1 MEDKTKESFRP
12 TQSSSTDTPRL
23 SPDLME
29 NMSKKAFQEEENRI
43 NRMSLAQAE
52 TYLQKEGAWANPHVH
67 HRIRNLTQDSVSSV
81 DKSSNNDDWPD
92 PEPLQGQHL
101 SAENYPVEV
110 LPDIIREAVLE
121 YQSFGQQPMPMVA
134 QAALSAASAACQG
147 LADVRRD
154 DVLVGPISLSMM
166 AIAESGERKS
176 SCDTVFL
183 KPIREV
189 TDRKRVAALEKE
201 RWYTEDLAVWEAQR
215 KRLHSEA
222 AKFKT
227 QAATKS
233 GDTKQSALEKLD
245 NIKDQIRIHLNDRPK
260 PVRVP
265 TFFYS
270 DITPQGIGRQ
280 LNENDFVGSVWE
292 SEAGVTFGSVGMSA
306 PNFVTQSL
314 GTLNKLWDGA
324 ALDAIRADSG
334 RNFRVYGRRVSVNL
348 MIQPVVLNE
357 YLINAGKTA
366 RGSGFLGRFLITA
379 PPSTMGTR
387 VYQAPPSQ
395 MPACTRF
402 SDRLEK
408 LMSEELPLNEPGT
421 ELLLPMVGMNEPARA
436 NWIDF
441 VNDVEQKL
449 SADCDFYE
457 IRDAAAKAGDNAA
470 RIAAVFHLLA
480 NRTEVDDIDE
490 HTMRSAITL
499 MYWYL
504 DEFNRALKDA
514 SPPEVLDAE
523 ILLSWLLKQDDFRHT
538 PRQIQQL
545 GPRATRQKTRRD
557 AALKVL
563 ETHAYVRIVK
573 WGSQIKQVVI
583 NPKIRP

>member
-1 MEDKTKESFRP
+1 MEDKTKEPSRTTEPSF
-12 TQSSSTDTPRL
+12 TATPLL
-23 SPDLME
+23 SPNLME
-29 NMSKKAFQEEENRI
+29 NMSKKAAQEEENRI
-43 NRMSLAQAE
+43 NRMSLAQAKH
-52 TYLQKEGAWANPHVH
+52 YLQREGALANPQVH
-67 HRIRNLTQDSVSSV
+67 HRIRDLTQDGISSEGR
-81 DKSSNNDDWPD
+81 SFNDDWPE

-166 AIAESGERKS
+166 SIAESGERKS

-189 TDRKRVAALEKE
+189 IDRRRTAALEEE

-222 AKFKT
+222 AKFKA
-227 QAATKS
+227 QASIKS
-233 GDTKQSALEKLD
+233 GDAKHSMLANLD
-245 NIKDQIRIHLNDRPK
+245 LIKEQIRLHLDDRPI

-334 RNFRVYGRRVSVNL
+334 RNFRVYGRRVSINL

-387 VYQAPPSQ
+387 VYQTPPAQ

-402 SDRLEK
+402 SDCLET
-408 LMSEELPLNEPGT
+408 LMSKELPLNEAGT
-421 ELLLPMVGMNEPARA
+421 ELLLPMVGMNESARA
-436 NWIDF
+436 SWIDF

-449 SADCDFYE
+449 GADCDFCE

-470 RIAAVFHLLA
+470 RIAAVFHLIS

-490 HTMRSAITL
+490 DTMQSAITL

-504 DEFNRALKDA
+504 DEFNRALKDV
-514 SPPEVLDAE
+514 SPPELLDAE
-523 ILLSWLLKQDDFRHT
+523 ILLSWLLKQDDCHHT

-545 GPRATRQKTRRD
+545 GPRATRQKPKRD

-563 ETHAYVRIVK
+563 EAHAYVRMLK
-573 WGSQIKQVVI
+573 SGSQVTQIVV
-583 NPKIRP
+583 NPKASA

>member
-1 MEDKTKESFRP
+1 MDDKTKDPSRP
-12 TQSSSTDTPRL
+12 TQPSSTETPRL
-23 SPDLME
+23 SPDFIE
-29 NMSKKAFQEEENRI
+29 NMSKRAAQQEENRI
-43 NRMSLAQAE
+43 NQMSLAQAE
-52 TYLQKEGAWANPHVH
+52 SYLQKEGVWANPHVH
-67 HRIRNLTQDSVSSV
+67 HRIRDLTQDSISYEGRSL
-81 DKSSNNDDWPD
+81 NDDDWSD

-189 TDRKRVAALEKE
+189 IDSWRTAALEEE
-201 RWYTEDLAVWEAQR
+201 RWYTEDLAVWKAQR
-215 KRLHSEA
+215 KKFHSEA
-222 AKFKT
+222 ATFKA
-227 QAATKS
+227 QASIKS
-233 GDTKQSALEKLD
+233 GEAKNSALSKLD
-245 NIKDQIRIHLNDRPK
+245 LIKEQIRLHLDDRPI

-292 SEAGVTFGSVGMSA
+292 SEAGVTFGSIGMSA

-334 RNFRVYGRRVSVNL
+334 RNFRVYGRRVSINL

-387 VYQAPPSQ
+387 VYQPPPAQ

-402 SDRLEK
+402 SDCLET
-408 LMSEELPLNEPGT
+408 LMSEELPLNEAGT
-421 ELLLPMVGMNEPARA
+421 ELLLPMVGMNESARA

-449 SADCDFYE
+449 GTDCDFCE

-470 RIAAVFHLLA
+470 RIAAIFHLLS
-480 NRTEVDDIDE
+480 NRTEVVDIDE
-490 HTMRSAITL
+490 DTMQAAINL

-504 DEFNRALKDA
+504 DEFNRALKDI

-523 ILLSWLLKQDDFRHT
+523 ILLSWLLKQDDCHHT

-545 GPRATRQKTRRD
+545 GPRATRQKPKRD

-563 ETHAYVRIVK
+563 EAHAYVRVLK
-573 WGSQIKQVVI
+573 SGSQTKQIVV
-583 NPKIRP
+583 NPKAFT